1 MNKQVEEAI
10 KVLRDGG
17 IVIFPTDTAFGI
29 GCRIDN
35 NDAIGRLFKIRR
47 RKDNEPVLAL
57 VDSIEM
63 AQNYLLPIPKKVKDE
78 LINVYWPGKITIILQ
93 SRKDKVPN
101 LVTGGTG
108 TLGVRFP
115 NNPTILQL
123 IKGVGVPIIAPSANF
138 SGERTPFK
146 FEELSPE
153 LVKQVDYVLNGIVGL
168 EKKVSTVIDC
178 TVEPWKIIREGA
190 VKIQNLEFR
199 IQNVTLLLD
208 TSDNKKITV
217 GLDIN
222 GREYINTKKITSN
235 KTQIILPMIDEI
247 LKKHSLKP
255 EDLSEIRV
263 NAGPGSF
270 TGLRVGL
277 AIANAFSFA
286 LKIPINGKKVGKI
299 ILPIYK

>member
-1 MNKQVEEAI
+1 MDSEIEKAI
-10 KVLRDGG
+10 EVLKSGG

-35 NDAIGRLFKIRR
+35 QESMKRLFEIRK
-47 RKDNEPVLAL
+47 RKKNKPVLAL

-78 LINVYWPGKITIILQ
+78 LVNVYWPGKLTIILQ

-115 NNPTILQL
+115 NSPTILEL
-123 IKGVGVPIIAPSANF
+123 IKGIGVPIIAPSANF

-146 FEELSPE
+146 FEELNPK
-153 LVKQVDYVLNGIVGL
+153 LVKQVDYVLSGKTSLKRN
-168 EKKVSTVIDC
+168 VSTVIDC
-178 TVEPWKIIREGA
+178 TVTPWKIVREGA

-217 GLDIN
+217 GLNIN
-222 GREYINTKKITSN
+222 SREYINTKKITSN
-235 KTQIILPMIDEI
+235 KSQIVLSMIDEI

-277 AIANAFSFA
+277 AIANALSFT
-286 LKIPINGKKVGKI
+286 LKIPINGRKGEI

>member
-1 MNKQVEEAI
+1 MDKQVKKAI

-35 NDAIGRLFKIRR
+35 KDAIERLFKIRR

-146 FEELSPE
+146 FEELNPE

-235 KTQIILPMIDEI
+235 KTQIILPMIGKI
-247 LKKHSLKP
+247 LKKHSLESK
-255 EDLSEIRV
+255 DISEIQI

-270 TGLRVGL
+270 TGIRVGL
-277 AIANAFSFA
+277 AIANALSFT
-286 LKIPINGKKVGKI
+286 LKIPVNGKKVGEV